1 MWLAHALTLVRIPL
15 AALFWFVATDRMLG
29 ASIIGVAAL
38 TDVLDGRVARRAL
51 RRGATGR
58 VAEAG
63 AWLDPLCDKLF
74 AVTVLVALAVR
85 VDTPIG
91 LLALVATRE
100 LVVGPLAIAYR
111 LMPSRRRF
119 RWDFHASRAGKHATV
134 AQFVAAGAFVVALPG
149 AAVLAVIAAVFGLV
163 AVVGYVRRAARV
175 YVASSAETP
184 P

>member
-1 MWLAHALTLVRIPL
+1 VWLAHALTLVRIPL
-15 AALFWFVATDRMLG
+15 AALFWFVATDRVWG
-29 ASIIGVAAL
+29 AVVIGVAAL

-51 RRGATGR
+51 RRGATGHA
-58 VAEAG
+58 AEAG

-91 LLALVATRE
+91 MLALVATRE

-111 LMPSRRRF
+111 MMPSRQRYQ
-119 RWDFHASRAGKHATV
+119 WDFHASRAGKHATV
-134 AQFVAAGAFVVALPG
+134 AQFVAVTAFVVALPG
-149 AAVLAVIAAVFGLV
+149 AAVLAVVAAAFGLV

-175 YVASSAETP
+175 FTST
-184 P
+184 